1 MADTVG
7 SGFPNEQFAFQ
18 VDPSVTDETSH
29 ALWVHKDLE
38 LALKPWDLEEHVS
51 PVKTTECFGD
61 VESWTHYVLRFSS
74 APDFPPLVTWNA
86 AGLSAVLDY
95 HTAEA
100 PNRAQWLAKM
110 PFVPAPEFAAWVQ
123 LADGRGRS
131 QRGAIEALED
141 RGADIVTPEAGDLMA
156 MLRTLRTTVN
166 KSAQTELKPDGSTS
180 VTYTDDKGISARGGT
195 VDLPSEI
202 TIRVPILKGHVDDS
216 EKPVVYELKVKLR
229 ASVGDDARLVLRF
242 SMPNAER
249 ALEEVYADRVA
260 LAKRLLG
267 DGFDVLRAAD

>member
-1 MADTVG
+1 MADTL
-7 SGFPNEQFAFQ
+7 
-18 VDPSVTDETSH
+18 PSKDDNDYAVQIEASVRDAATG
-29 ALWVHKDLE
+29 ALWVHEDLVQV
-38 LALKPWDLEEHVS
+38 LKPWELEEHVS

-61 VESWTHYVLRFSS
+61 VESWTHYVSRFST

-86 AGLSAVLDY
+86 AGLTAVLDY
-95 HTAEA
+95 HVAEA
-100 PNRAQWLAKM
+100 PGRSQWLAKM
-110 PFVPAPEFAAWVQ
+110 PFVPAPEFAAWAQ

-131 QRGAIEALED
+131 QRVAIEALED
-141 RGADIVTPEAGDLMA
+141 RGAEIVEPAAGELMA

-216 EKPVVYELKVKLR
+216 GKPVVYELKVKLR
-229 ASVGDDARLVLRF
+229 ASVGDDARLMLRF
-242 SMPNAER
+242 SIPNAER

-260 LAKRLLG
+260 LARRLLG
-267 DGFDVLRAAD
+267 DGFDVLRAAG